1 MATGRNSHRQRWVTG
16 SVDKNKHTPLPP
28 PKKAKFFLYI
38 ILTTTKSPD
47 MATYLSV
54 LHLAT
59 AGLNGP
65 LLGSDEEE
73 IVLICLVVINI
84 QTNQVK

>member
-1 MATGRNSHRQRWVTG
+1 M
-16 SVDKNKHTPLPP
+16 
-28 PKKAKFFLYI
+28 
-38 ILTTTKSPD
+38 
-47 MATYLSV
+47 TYLSV

-73 IVLICLVVINI
+73 IVLICLVVVNT
-84 QTNQVK
+84 QTNQVRVHCA